1 MTLITE
7 NLKTYL
13 IENCGVAKDATDDE
27 LRKAVGEA
35 FANGKLTAE
44 KFGELTE
51 LPEQKKANEFNEKL
65 NKLADGLEALTKHI
79 VTDKSEVV
87 EVKDEKSE
95 TKETKE
101 PSKLATAVSNI
112 GEGANGS
119 EGVRVKSAAEGYE
132 TTKTAMHY
140 PKSTEKGIPHP
151 LAGQRTKLY
160 ARGLNFPSDLDQALS
175 GVWAKFQIMA
185 KTPKFA
191 VNAAHAFEQL
201 SDHEKSLLDYLT
213 TKGEW
218 DDSIDEKDR
227 LRIGY
232 PGGIK
237 TLIDDATSGG
247 LEAAPIVFDD
257 QVIQTP
263 LLNGELFPLVNQ
275 VPIDRGRRIEG
286 VATLNVTGG
295 WGGVDATAIS
305 LFDTTAYVT
314 AFDTTIYRWE
324 GAIRIGLDFISDTP
338 IDFNS
343 LITGQYGQRLLTDL
357 DNVIATG
364 NGTTQPEGIVNS
376 GATAV
381 TWSSTTSLSN
391 YEALRFAVAK
401 AEHDA
406 SVKGSAVFCGNETS
420 YSRAIGIPIGA
431 SDERRVF
438 GLGGHNPDYDGYEIM
453 QRPYKINESLTNLQ
467 VFYAVLARYRMY
479 RRKGFTVRT
488 STEGDTL
495 IRTNTMLIV
504 VMARYGGQ
512 LERGA
517 AAALVTDAET

>member
-1 MTLITE
+1 MSITE

-13 IENCGVAKDATDDE
+13 IENCGIAKDATDDE

-51 LPEQKKANEFNEKL
+51 LPEQKKANEFNDKL
-65 NKLADGLEALTKHI
+65 SKLADGLDALTKHI
-79 VTDKSEVV
+79 TDKGEV
-87 EVKDEKSE
+87 EEGKEEKPES
-95 TKETKE
+95 KEKKE
-101 PSKLATAVSNI
+101 PSKLAKAVSDL
-112 GEGANGS
+112 GEGGGEN
-119 EGVRVKSAAEGYE
+119 VRLKSATEKYD

-140 PKSTEKGIPHP
+140 PKYTEKGNPHP

-160 ARGLNFPSDLDQALS
+160 ARGLDFPSDLDKALS
-175 GVWAKFQIMA
+175 GVWAKFQIMSVA
-185 KTPKFA
+185 PRIAGTA
-191 VNAAHAFEQL
+191 QRAWEML
-201 SDHEKSLLDYLT
+201 SDHEKDLLDYLT
-213 TKGEW
+213 TKGQW
-218 DDSIDEKDR
+218 DNSTDEKDR
-227 LRIGY
+227 QRIGY

-237 TLIDDATSGG
+237 TLIDDAASGG

-295 WGGVDATAIS
+295 WGGVDDTAIS

-338 IDFNS
+338 IDFNA

-453 QRPYKINESLTNLQ
+453 QRAYKINESLSNLQ

-495 IRTNTMLIV
+495 IRRNSMLIV

-517 AAALVTDAET
+517 AAALVTDAES